1 MMKNVYNNDVN
12 KDLFIVIYWVLL
24 ILVKYVIKRE
34 RKFKMDWNIEF
45 YWKYKVKNN

>member
-34 RKFKMDWNIEF
+34 RKFKMD
-45 YWKYKVKNN
+45 